1 MCGVTDAEFGSFFL
15 ADPGAFPET
24 AAGEPWGDHERC
36 LDLPGGPFL
45 INGLS
50 PAQAGLMDRE
60 YASVVSASPSPGQ
73 HPHTTTVLHEQP
85 AFFRDFDIEGWTYT
99 LDLDS
104 TPERLRLAALQFA
117 ALVPWTS
124 DSRAGLWTSVEDM
137 WFQGVIENYLR
148 VLVAHRLLLCDG
160 VLLHSAGVVIEDS
173 AFLFIGASG
182 AGKSTLAGKALGAGA
197 RVLSDDL
204 NAVVG
209 LSVNPEVAQL
219 PFTGDFRD
227 QSNFDGTVPL
237 RGILVLNRGNSV
249 ACEPLSVG
257 EAAAAI
263 VATAPFI
270 NRGVENL
277 DVLVATAAGLAAR
290 VPAAR
295 LLSAKASPFDEIIS
309 AVQGLPR

>member
-1 MCGVTDAEFGSFFL
+1 
-15 ADPGAFPET
+15 
-24 AAGEPWGDHERC
+24 
-36 LDLPGGPFL
+36 
-45 INGLS
+45 
-50 PAQAGLMDRE
+50 
-60 YASVVSASPSPGQ
+60 
-73 HPHTTTVLHEQP
+73 VLREQP
-85 AFFRDFDIEGWTYT
+85 AFFRDFDMEGWTYS

-124 DSRAGLWTSVEDM
+124 DVRAGLWTSVEDR

-160 VLLHSAGVVIEDS
+160 VLLHSAGVVIDDS

-197 RVLSDDL
+197 PVLSDDL

-209 LSVNPEVAQL
+209 LSSNPAVAQL
-219 PFTGDFRD
+219 PFTGDLRN
-227 QSNFDGTVPL
+227 QSTFDDTVPL
-237 RGILVLNRGNSV
+237 RGIFVLNKGNSV
-249 ACEPLSVG
+249 SCEPLSVG

-277 DVLVATAAGLAAR
+277 DVLVASAVGLAAR

-295 LLSAKASPFDEIIS
+295 LYSAEASSFEKIRS